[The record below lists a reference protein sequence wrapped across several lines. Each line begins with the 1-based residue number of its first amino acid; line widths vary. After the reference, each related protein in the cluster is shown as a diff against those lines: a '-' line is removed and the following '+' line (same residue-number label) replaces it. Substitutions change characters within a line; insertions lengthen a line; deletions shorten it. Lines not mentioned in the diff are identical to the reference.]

1 MLWGFFHSKL
11 LVYQINPRKSHENP
25 RKSPKNKQKIPE
37 HLHLLMVPSGYQ
49 TQGERSLTL
58 VADLALPASWPRA
71 WVLKCCCKTVPWW
84 RWGGWSWGAGKWWKF
99 SGYHPDYFRIDL
111 EYLEWRCTWDI
122 YRVYIYKYN
131 YIYMYKSIIS
141 YVQTNISTT
150 YFAICPW
157 SCMAISALQPPCPRF
172 LRWKQLRK
180 SRRQRSRASW
190 ISADPI

>member
-25 RKSPKNKQKIPE
+25 RKSPKNKQEIPE

-131 YIYMYKSIIS
+131 YIYMYII
-141 YVQTNISTT
+141 VGNKK
-150 YFAICPW
+150 W
-157 SCMAISALQPPCPRF
+157 SVSWAAD
-172 LRWKQLRK
+172 
-180 SRRQRSRASW
+180 SW
-190 ISADPI
+190 ISIPWDDWVSGGWGCEDTGFCCVHLYLVGGLEHVFSPIYWE